1 MAQSIVL
8 DKAIKFAL
16 RIVALYRYLTEQ
28 KREFVLSKE
37 VLRSGAYI
45 AKHVKSALHSRSK
58 QGFSDE
64 MYRALEKSLDT
75 ELWLLLLN
83 KGEFITEKM
92 HSSFHDDC
100 VEMIKL
106 TSSIS
111 KTSHENEQSRE
122 DTR

>member
-1 MAQSIVL
+1 MAESIVL
-8 DKAIKFAL
+8 QKAINFAL
-16 RIVALYRYLTEQ
+16 RIIGLYKYLTEQ
-28 KREFVLSKE
+28 KREFVLSKQIL
-37 VLRSGAYI
+37 VSGAYI
-45 AKHVKSALHSRSK
+45 AKHVKAALHARSK

-83 KGEFITEKM
+83 KGEFITQEM
-92 HSSFHDDC
+92 HSSLNSDC

-111 KTSHENEQSRE
+111 KTSHENE
-122 DTR
+122 